1 MEKEQKTAQLK
12 RIKQQLIENKNMS
25 LTQLRKLITTLI
37 VLLFCNQYY
46 AQNNEILID
55 LREVDSLNNIYYGQH
70 SKEAYLVHHKNL
82 RESLMMQYRKGIVSA
97 YKSLMWYHGANKNSN
112 LDSVLYYANLFE
124 SKVATF
130 HIKRDSLLIKSLE
143 LPQYYLNKGQ
153 LLSNAFGLPE
163 QGLES
168 YFKVYPLIP
177 EGDIKLSMEYNISI
191 SEIYYHK
198 FQYDKALEVLTPL
211 LKDTI
216 DIGSFTKKRLLIN
229 LSANYVQKE
238 MPEKS
243 YPLHKE
249 ILDLAIKDNDIYEI
263 WWTKNALANDY
274 FRLGDYQKAID
285 SALVVRKYCLDNN
298 RHQLLYNNT
307 AYLSTFYHA
316 AGNLNK
322 AIAYREEAIQLSS
335 GLETKKDSYDRLAE
349 YYTEKKRYLNAIEIY
364 QKKDVLVDSLRSN
377 EKKALSNYIASNI
390 KLLKEKQK
398 NQRMIFD
405 VKLLEEKNKKQELY
419 YLSISAILAS
429 IILFLG
435 SILLFRK
442 YKKGEKV
449 IEILKS
455 NEKILLEEKIALRE
469 NELEASAIALSQRLE
484 TLNSIKDE
492 LNEIKTPKIPKLEE
506 AKLKINNL
514 IKSASDM
521 SIITKKIESEY
532 PTIAAKITKKHPN
545 LSDTQLRYCLLTK
558 LNLSIKETASILNV
572 TPDTVKV
579 ARSRLKK
586 KLDIPPEISIKMYLD
601 KLSKEEQ

>member
-1 MEKEQKTAQLK
+1 
-12 RIKQQLIENKNMS
+12 MS

-55 LREVDSLNNIYYGQH
+55 LRKVDSLNNVYYGKH
-70 SKEAYLVHHKNL
+70 SKDAYSAHHKNL
-82 RESLMMQYRKGIVSA
+82 RESLKMQYDKGIAYA
-97 YKSLMWYHGANKNSN
+97 YKSLMWYHGANENSN

-130 HIKRDSLLIKSLE
+130 NVKDDSLLIKSIE

-177 EGDIKLSMEYNISI
+177 EGNIKLSMAYNIAI

-211 LKDTI
+211 LKDTT
-216 DIGSFTKKRLLIN
+216 DIGSFTKKRLLKNI
-229 LSANYVQKE
+229 SANYVQKE

-243 YPLHKE
+243 HPLHKE
-249 ILDLAIKDNDIYEI
+249 ILDLALKDNDIYEI
-263 WWTKNALANDY
+263 WWTKNAMANDY

-298 RHQLLYNNT
+298 NWHQLLFNNT

-316 AGNLNK
+316 AGDLNK
-322 AIAYREEAIQLSS
+322 AIAYREEAIKLSS
-335 GLETKKDSYDRLAE
+335 GPESKKDSYDRLAE
-349 YYTEKKRYLNAIEIY
+349 YYTEKKQYLNAVEIY
-364 QKKDVLVDSLRSN
+364 QKKDALVDSLRFN
-377 EKKALSNYIASNI
+377 EKKALSNYIDSKI
-390 KLLKEKQK
+390 KLLKERQK
-398 NQRMIFD
+398 SQQILFD
-405 VKLLEEKNKKQELY
+405 LELLEIKNKKQELY

-429 IILFLG
+429 IILLLG
-435 SILLFRK
+435 SMLLFRK

-455 NEKILLEEKIALRE
+455 NEKKLLEEQIVLRE

-484 TLNSIKDE
+484 TLTVIKNE
-492 LNEIKTPKIPKLEE
+492 LDEIKKPQIPKLDEV
-506 AKLKINNL
+506 KLKINNL
-514 IKSASDM
+514 IRSASDM
-521 SIITKKIESEY
+521 SIITKRIESEY
-532 PTIAAKITKKHPN
+532 PTMAAKLLEKYPN
-545 LSDTQLRYCLLTK
+545 LSDTQIRYCLLTK
-558 LNLSIKETASILNV
+558 LNLSIKETATILNV

-586 KLDIPPEISIKMYLD
+586 KLGIPTEISIKQFLD
-601 KLSKEEQ
+601 QLSLD